1 VAAQRVLVLGA
12 TGFAGRHFLD
22 AAGSVGLDV
31 VSAAR
36 DHGAADLVC
45 DLLEPD
51 SMQAALA
58 GSQPDAVVNLAG
70 AASVGRSWDDP
81 DATMAVNATGVVNL
95 LEAVSAHAPGARV
108 QCVSSGEVYGAPG
121 DSELAL
127 TEDAPLRPV
136 SPYGESKA
144 EMERA
149 CERFSRDGLEIAV
162 MRAFNHI
169 GPGQSDSFAASSF
182 ARQIAAAEE
191 EGRDAVELR
200 TGDLSPERDFSDVRD
215 VVRAYALAVE
225 RGLTGTYNVCSGKAV
240 PIAALVDGLAAHARV
255 EVSVAVDESR
265 LRPDEAPRVFGS
277 FGRLQEAT
285 GWRPEIPLDRTLGD
299 LLEWWRGRVKE

>member
-1 VAAQRVLVLGA
+1 VPAGRALVLGA

-22 AAGSVGLDV
+22 AARSGGQDV

-36 DHGAADLVC
+36 DHGAADVVC
-45 DLLEPD
+45 DLLEPE
-51 SMQAALA
+51 SIRAALA
-58 GSQPDAVVNLAG
+58 ESQPDAVVNLAG

-108 QCVSSGEVYGAPG
+108 LCASSGEVYGAPA
-121 DSELAL
+121 DSDLPL

-136 SPYGESKA
+136 NPYARSKA

-149 CERFSRDGLEIAV
+149 CELFSRDGLEIAL

-182 ARQIAAAEE
+182 ARQIAAAEA

-225 RGLTGTYNVCSGKAV
+225 HRLTGAYNVCSGKAV
-240 PIAALVDGLAAHARV
+240 PIGALVDGLAGHSRV

-277 FGRLQEAT
+277 FDRMQEAT
-285 GWRPEIPLDRTLGD
+285 GWEPEIALDRTLGD
-299 LLEWWRGRVKE
+299 LLEWWRGRVKQ